1 MLPVKNATRAPRTL
15 GLALLRAA
23 IAAATAALL
32 LTSALFG
39 GRVYLWC
46 APMRQAMERC
56 CCEIPPDPAA
66 VADPGQQELR
76 RSCCEARSL
85 DVLPEAS
92 AGAAAHDV
100 PPPAVLVELATL
112 APLAE
117 PPRREALRAWAPPRA
132 SRKDPIR
139 AGPDRPS
146 EGCALL
152 QVFRC

>member
-1 MLPVKNATRAPRTL
+1 MQPVKNATRALRTQ
-15 GLALLRAA
+15 GKALLRAA

-39 GRVYLWC
+39 GSVYLWC

-56 CCEIPPDPAA
+56 CCEIPPDPA
-66 VADPGQQELR
+66 VVVDPGQQELR

-92 AGAAAHDV
+92 GGEPAPDV
-100 PPPAVLVELATL
+100 PPPAVLVELAIL
-112 APLAE
+112 APLVA
-117 PPRREALRAWAPPRA
+117 PPRREALRAWAPPRT
-132 SRKDPIR
+132 SRWDPIR

>member
-1 MLPVKNATRAPRTL
+1 MQRVKNATRALRTK
-15 GLALLRAA
+15 GQALLRAGVA
-23 IAAATAALL
+23 VATAALL

-56 CCEIPPDPAA
+56 CCEIPPDPAV
-66 VADPGQQELR
+66 VADAGRQELR

-92 AGAAAHDV
+92 AGAATPDV

-112 APLAE
+112 APLVV
-117 PPRREALRAWAPPRA
+117 PPRREAPRAWAPPRA